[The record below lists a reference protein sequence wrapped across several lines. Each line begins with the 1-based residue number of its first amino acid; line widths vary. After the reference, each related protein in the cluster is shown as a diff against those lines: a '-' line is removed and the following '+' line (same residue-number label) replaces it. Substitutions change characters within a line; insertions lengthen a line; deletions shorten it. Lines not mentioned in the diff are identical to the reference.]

1 MAYLNILFAP
11 ATEAIRREV
20 VAELEIPQALAELYK
35 DLNGFHLLQTISVYG
50 LLPSSGYLLNRQDSY
65 QRLPFNL
72 RDQNREA
79 GTSHTSHLTFDSY
92 DYDGS
97 GLFIHRRSGEITC
110 FAGVQRSDVRMRW
123 PSLDEWLD
131 SELER
136 LSPFVRFEGQHP
148 RPLRKCDCQGDPGD
162 LEPTRAHERPREPT
176 RSPRGTGTLTV
187 DGISAKST
195 KVLYFS
201 GLRSDQDRKSSIP
214 GAAAPISPLK
224 SMVRAGQD

>member
-136 LSPFVRFEGQHP
+136 LV
-148 RPLRKCDCQGDPGD
+148 PLFDSRGN
-162 LEPTRAHERPREPT
+162 TRDHFGNAIARVIREIWSPREPT
-176 RSPRGTGTLTV
+176 RDHESPRGAHEG
-187 DGISAKST
+187 
-195 KVLYFS
+195 
-201 GLRSDQDRKSSIP
+201 Q
-214 GAAAPISPLK
+214 AP
-224 SMVRAGQD
+224 